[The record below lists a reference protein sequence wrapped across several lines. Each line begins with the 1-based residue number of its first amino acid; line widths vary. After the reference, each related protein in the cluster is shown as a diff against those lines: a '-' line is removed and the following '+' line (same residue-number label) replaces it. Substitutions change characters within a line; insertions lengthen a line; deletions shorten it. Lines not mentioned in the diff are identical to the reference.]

1 MQTIRRRENHPPPT
15 FQLASHTDPGR
26 VRTRNED
33 ACSLPPPGADLRRRG
48 TLLALADGVGGLSG
62 GQAASQ
68 QAVTHLQALY
78 YANAGQ
84 DHPGDRL
91 REAFEGVNAL
101 NRLTQRRERLTN
113 GHLTTLVSVLIQDEH
128 VWVANVGDSRAYW
141 IQFRAK
147 QRRQLTEDHSSHVR
161 LVKSGI
167 LTAQDDPGNTK
178 HTITRAIG
186 LSDQCQVDI
195 YHYIWEPGDALV
207 LCSDGLSALP
217 DQEMVELTL
226 TTPPSLAAKALVERA
241 VQLDGSDNTTAVVAR
256 WPIHD

>member
-1 MQTIRRRENHPPPT
+1 MKTTKGRENHPT
-15 FQLASHTDPGR
+15 LAFQLAFGTDPGR

-33 ACSLPPPGADLRRRG
+33 ACALPSQGADVQRWG
-48 TLLALADGVGGLSG
+48 VLLTVADGVGGLSG

-78 YANAGQ
+78 YANAGP

-101 NRLTQRRERLTN
+101 NRLTRRREGLSN
-113 GHLTTLVSVLIQDEH
+113 GYLTTLIAGLLLDEQ
-128 VWVANVGDSRAYW
+128 VWVANVGDSRAYL
-141 IQFRAK
+141 IQCRAK

-161 LVKSGI
+161 LVKAGI
-167 LTAQDDPGNTK
+167 LTTQDDPGDTK
-178 HTITRAIG
+178 RTITHAIG

-195 YHYIWEPGDALV
+195 YHYTWQPGDALV
-207 LCSDGLSALP
+207 LCSDGLATMP
-217 DQEMVELTL
+217 EEEMVTL
-226 TTPPSLAAKALVERA
+226 ALTPPSALAAKALVERA

-256 WPIHD
+256 WPVQP